1 MDPAR
6 PSFQLNGPG
15 AAGGNL
21 WSGPFLQFGAGGSAA
36 ARSLLAQSRS
46 FQFEIRQ
53 PRQSTGGRPTL
64 RCTKNKSARSGSV
77 VRSQG
82 RGGSLFVQPTPPA
95 GRSRLRVAPR
105 GSGPFCIMRGRVGCD
120 LRHTSTALRFRS
132 SLSATA
138 TSDAPSGDLRELVQA
153 DCRRER
159 VKCHAA

>member
-82 RGGSLFVQPTPPA
+82 RGGSPVRAAYSPGRAVPVTGCPPRI
-95 GRSRLRVAPR
+95 GTVLY
-105 GSGPFCIMRGRVGCD
+105 
-120 LRHTSTALRFRS
+120 
-132 SLSATA
+132 
-138 TSDAPSGDLRELVQA
+138 
-153 DCRRER
+153 
-159 VKCHAA
+159 